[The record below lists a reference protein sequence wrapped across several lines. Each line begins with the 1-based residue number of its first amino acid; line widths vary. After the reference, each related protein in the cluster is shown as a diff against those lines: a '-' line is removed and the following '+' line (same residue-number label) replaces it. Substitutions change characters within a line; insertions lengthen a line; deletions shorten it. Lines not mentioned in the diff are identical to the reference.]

1 MGDKELGKKAREDLL
16 YTLEHFASREKQIKY
31 KEAVPFVH
39 IPIELMQQWENFA
52 RLLREERKW
61 FLDVVTPE
69 EREAMGHFDR
79 ALNTY
84 D

>member
-1 MGDKELGKKAREDLL
+1 
-16 YTLEHFASREKQIKY
+16 
-31 KEAVPFVH
+31 
-39 IPIELMQQWENFA
+39 
-52 RLLREERKW
+52 W

-84 D
+84 DEPGVPSNVEDVPKVFEDEGWLALCKEAEKLLALLRRQPT